1 MTQHQPVPQPAPKKA
16 ARPAQPGWTYLAH
29 KLLQRLQ
36 DHEDLPE
43 SDADASDDD
52 PTRMPNPTP
61 PALTSRTLLTGLR
74 LAASFGSQAAVN
86 AAITPNAITLL
97 RGVTA
102 EDWPALHYILPC
114 LLPAIW
120 QIREQKPLDSF
131 PTRRLPPRCL
141 RLIPIGAGDRPA
153 DLTRLLMIGLDSA
166 APLLIVLAGGALPE
180 PRLQDRMQ
188 VIDFAPVDAQVL
200 QALLARTHPAGKSR
214 DIAALHIAMNGFHP
228 GMADLLIA
236 LRGATVGDVARNL
249 AALRA
254 AQKLDQYDQP
264 NLDAISG
271 DSPALSAARAM
282 VADLQL
288 WRTGELGWNELT
300 RTVLFHGPPGTGKSW
315 LAQAM
320 ARSAGFATVP
330 ASFGEWQAAGHLGDM
345 LKAMRESFAEA
356 RRRAPAMLILD
367 ELDAVGTRTDRGPHQ
382 NYRVMVVNAFL
393 ALMDGIARDEGVVVV
408 ATCNHPELID
418 PAVLRPGR
426 FDLRLAV
433 PLPDAAALAGV
444 LRRHLTLP
452 EPEIRAL
459 AQQAVGHSMA
469 DLDAT
474 LRDLR
479 GQARRAGRR
488 VTAEDLHAAF
498 GADDDPMMTRRI
510 AIHECGHALVTAA
523 LGHGQIQHIALDRTG
538 GQTRIRRAPRA
549 GLIADHSDLLAEL
562 MAGRAAE
569 RLIFGTVSSGAGG
582 PDDSD
587 LALATRVALA
597 IETRF
602 GLGAEGPL
610 WLGETADWLHDPET
624 RARLRARIEAAEAQA
639 MQILTPHHA
648 LLEDMAKTLAARRE
662 LSGQEAAK
670 WLEQVRTSDAV
681 AAAPEP
687 ESAPSSP
694 DASQPPACR
703 TL

>member
-1 MTQHQPVPQPAPKKA
+1 MTQHQPVPQSAPKKA
-16 ARPAQPGWTYLAH
+16 SKPAQPGWSYLAH

-36 DHEDLPE
+36 DHEDSPE
-43 SDADASDDD
+43 SDADATDDN
-52 PTRMPNPTP
+52 PARMANPTP
-61 PALTSRTLLTGLR
+61 PMLTSRTLLTGLR
-74 LAASFGSQAAVN
+74 LAASFGNQAAVN

-97 RGVTA
+97 RGVPP
-102 EDWPALHYILPC
+102 EDWPALQYILPC
-114 LLPAIW
+114 IVPAIW

-141 RLIPIGAGDRPA
+141 RLIPIGSGDRPA
-153 DLTRLLMIGLDSA
+153 DLTRLLMIGFDSA

-188 VIDFAPVDAQVL
+188 IIDFAPVDAEVL

-214 DIAALHIAMNGFHP
+214 DIAALHIAMNRFHP

-236 LRGATVGDVARNL
+236 LRGATVAEVARNL
-249 AALRA
+249 SALRA
-254 AQKLDQYDQP
+254 AENLAQHDQP
-264 NLDAISG
+264 NLDAITG

-288 WRTGELGWNELT
+288 WRAGELGWNELS
-300 RTVLFHGPPGTGKSW
+300 RTALFYGPPGTGKSW

-320 ARSAGFATVP
+320 ARSAGFAAVP

-444 LRRHLTLP
+444 LRRHVSLP
-452 EPEIRAL
+452 ESEIRAL

-469 DLDAT
+469 DLDAA

-479 GQARRAGRR
+479 GVARRAGRQI
-488 VTAEDLHAAF
+488 TPEDLRAAF
-498 GADDDPMMTRRI
+498 GADEDPAITERI

-569 RLIFGTVSSGAGG
+569 RLVFGEVTSGAGG

-610 WLGETADWLHDPET
+610 WLGETADWLHDKAM
-624 RARLRARIEAAEAQA
+624 RQRLRARIEAAEAQA
-639 MQILTPHHA
+639 LQILAPHRA
-648 LLEDMAKTLAARRE
+648 LLEDMAQALATRRE
-662 LSGQEAAK
+662 LSGNDAAK
-670 WLEQVRTSDAV
+670 WLDQVRTSEGMP
-681 AAAPEP
+681 AAPEP

-694 DASQPPACR
+694 DAPPPPACR
-703 TL
+703 TG

>member
-1 MTQHQPVPQPAPKKA
+1 MTQHQPVPQSAPKNA
-16 ARPAQPGWTYLAH
+16 VRPATPAWSYLAH

-36 DHEDLPE
+36 DHEDPTE
-43 SDADASDDD
+43 SDADATDDD
-52 PTRMPNPTP
+52 PARMPNPTP
-61 PALTSRTLLTGLR
+61 PALTSRTLLIALR

-141 RLIPIGAGDRPA
+141 RLIPIGSGDRPA

-180 PRLQDRMQ
+180 PQLQDRMQ
-188 VIDFAPVDAQVL
+188 VIDFAPVDAQIL
-200 QALLARTHPAGKSR
+200 QALLSRTHPAAKSR

-249 AALRA
+249 SALRA
-254 AQKLDQYDQP
+254 AQKLAHRDQP
-264 NLDAISG
+264 SLDAITG

-288 WRTGELGWNELT
+288 WRAGELGWNELT
-300 RTVLFHGPPGTGKSW
+300 RTALFHGPPGTGKSW

-320 ARSAGFATVP
+320 ARSAGFAAVP

-459 AQQAVGHSMA
+459 AHQAVGHSMA
-469 DLDAT
+469 DLDAG
-474 LRDLR
+474 LRNLR
-479 GQARRAGRR
+479 GVARRAGRR

-498 GADDDPMMTRRI
+498 GADDDPAMTRRI

-549 GLIADHSDLLAEL
+549 GLIADHTDLLAEL

-569 RLIFGTVSSGAGG
+569 RLIFGEVTSGAGG

-610 WLGETADWLHDPET
+610 WLGESSDWLHDKAT
-624 RARLRARIEAAEAQA
+624 RQRLRARIEAAEAQA
-639 MQILTPHHA
+639 LAILANHRN
-648 LLEDMAKTLAARRE
+648 LLEDMAQTLASHRE
-662 LSGQEAAK
+662 LSGKDAAE
-670 WLEQVRTSDAV
+670 WLGQVRPIEAV
-681 AAAPEP
+681 ATAPEP
-687 ESAPSSP
+687 ESGSSSP
-694 DASQPPACR
+694 DASPPPACR
-703 TL
+703 TG

>member
-43 SDADASDDD
+43 SDADATDD
-52 PTRMPNPTP
+52 PARLQNPTP
-61 PALTSRTLLTGLR
+61 PALTSRTLLMGLR

-249 AALRA
+249 SALRA
-254 AQKLDQYDQP
+254 AQKLAHRDQP
-264 NLDAISG
+264 SLDAITG

-282 VADLQL
+282 VADLQM
-288 WRTGELGWNELT
+288 WRAGQLGWNELT
-300 RTVLFHGPPGTGKSW
+300 RTALFHGPPGTGKSW

-367 ELDAVGTRTDRGPHQ
+367 EFDAVGTRTDRGPHQ

-523 LGHGQIQHIALDRTG
+523 LCHGQIQHIALDRAG

>member
-1 MTQHQPVPQPAPKKA
+1 MTQHQPIPQSAPKKA
-16 ARPAQPGWTYLAH
+16 VRPTQPAWSYLAH

-52 PTRMPNPTP
+52 PARMPNPTP
-61 PALTSRTLLTGLR
+61 PMLTSRTLLMGLR

-97 RGVTA
+97 RGVPP

-141 RLIPIGAGDRPA
+141 RLIPIGSGDRPA
-153 DLTRLLMIGLDSA
+153 NLTRLLMIGLDSA
-166 APLLIVLAGGALPE
+166 APLLIVLAGGVLPE
-180 PRLQDRMQ
+180 PQLQDRMQ
-188 VIDFAPVDAQVL
+188 IIDFAPIDAQIL
-200 QALLARTHPAGKSR
+200 QALLSRTHPAAKSR

-249 AALRA
+249 SALRA
-254 AQKLDQYDQP
+254 AQKLAHRDQP
-264 NLDAISG
+264 NLDAITG
-271 DSPALSAARAM
+271 DSPALNAARAM

-288 WRTGELGWNELT
+288 WRAGQLTWSELT
-300 RTVLFHGPPGTGKSW
+300 RTALFHGPPGTGKSW

-320 ARSAGFATVP
+320 ARAAGFAAVP

-408 ATCNHPELID
+408 ATCNHPDLID

-426 FDLRLAV
+426 FDQRLAV
-433 PLPDAAALAGV
+433 PLPDAVALAGV

-452 EPEIRAL
+452 EPEISAL

-479 GQARRAGRR
+479 GQARRAGRQIM
-488 VTAEDLHAAF
+488 AEDLRAAF
-498 GADDDPMMTRRI
+498 GADDDPAMTQRI

-523 LGHGQIQHIALDRTG
+523 LGHGQIQHIALDRAG

-549 GLIADHSDLLAEL
+549 GLIADHTDLLAEL

-569 RLIFGTVSSGAGG
+569 RLIFGEVTSGAGG

-587 LALATRVALA
+587 LALATRIALA

-610 WLGETADWLHDPET
+610 WLGETTHWLHDKAI
-624 RARLRARIEAAEAQA
+624 RQRLRERIEAAEAQA

>member
-1 MTQHQPVPQPAPKKA
+1 MTQHQHIPPTAPKKA
-16 ARPAQPGWTYLAH
+16 ARTATPGWSYLAH
-29 KLLQRLQ
+29 KLLQRLH
-36 DHEDLPE
+36 DHEDPPE
-43 SDADASDDD
+43 SDADATDD

-61 PALTSRTLLTGLR
+61 PALISRTLLIGLR

-86 AAITPNAITLL
+86 TAITPNAITLL

-367 ELDAVGTRTDRGPHQ
+367 EFDAVGTRTDRGPHQ

-444 LRRHLTLP
+444 LRRHLALP

-523 LGHGQIQHIALDRTG
+523 LCHGQIQHIALDRAG

-639 MQILTPHHA
+639 LQILTPYRV
-648 LLEDMAKTLAARRE
+648 LLEDMAQTLATRRE
-662 LSGQEAAK
+662 LSGNDAAK
-670 WLEQVRTSDAV
+670 WLDQIETV

-687 ESAPSSP
+687 ECAQSPSE
-694 DASQPPACR
+694 ASQLPACR
-703 TL
+703 TG

>member
-1 MTQHQPVPQPAPKKA
+1 MTQHQPVPQSAPKNA
-16 ARPAQPGWTYLAH
+16 VRPATPAWSYLAH

-36 DHEDLPE
+36 DHEDPTE
-43 SDADASDDD
+43 SDADATDDD
-52 PTRMPNPTP
+52 PARMPNPTP
-61 PALTSRTLLTGLR
+61 PALTSRTLLIALR

-141 RLIPIGAGDRPA
+141 RLIPIGSGDRPA
-153 DLTRLLMIGLDSA
+153 DLTRLLMIGFDSA

-180 PRLQDRMQ
+180 PQLQDRMQ

-249 AALRA
+249 SALRA
-254 AQKLDQYDQP
+254 AQKLAHRDQP
-264 NLDAISG
+264 SLDAITG

-288 WRTGELGWNELT
+288 WRAGELGWNELT
-300 RTVLFHGPPGTGKSW
+300 RTALFHGPPGTGKSW

-320 ARSAGFATVP
+320 ARSAGFAAVP

-459 AQQAVGHSMA
+459 AHQAVGHSMA
-469 DLDAT
+469 DLDAG
-474 LRDLR
+474 LRNLR
-479 GQARRAGRR
+479 GVARRAGRR

-498 GADDDPMMTRRI
+498 GADDDPAMTRRI

-549 GLIADHSDLLAEL
+549 GLIADHTDLLAEL

-569 RLIFGTVSSGAGG
+569 RLIFGTVTSGAGG

-610 WLGETADWLHDPET
+610 WLGESSDWLHDKAT
-624 RARLRARIEAAEAQA
+624 RQRLRARIEVAETQA
-639 MQILTPHHA
+639 LQILTPHRA
-648 LLEDMAKTLAARRE
+648 LLEDMAQTLASHRE
-662 LSGQEAAK
+662 LSGKDAAE
-670 WLEQVRTSDAV
+670 WLGQVRPIEAV
-681 AAAPEP
+681 ATAPEP
-687 ESAPSSP
+687 ESGSSSP
-694 DASQPPACR
+694 DASPPPACR
-703 TL
+703 TG

>member
-1 MTQHQPVPQPAPKKA
+1 MTQHQPVPQSAPKKA
-16 ARPAQPGWTYLAH
+16 SKPAQPGWSYLAH

-36 DHEDLPE
+36 DHEDSPE
-43 SDADASDDD
+43 SDADATDDN
-52 PTRMPNPTP
+52 PARMANPTP
-61 PALTSRTLLTGLR
+61 PMLTSRTLLTGLR
-74 LAASFGSQAAVN
+74 LAASFGNQAAVN

-97 RGVTA
+97 RGVPP
-102 EDWPALHYILPC
+102 EDWPALQYILPC
-114 LLPAIW
+114 IVPAIW

-141 RLIPIGAGDRPA
+141 RLIPIGSGDRPA
-153 DLTRLLMIGLDSA
+153 DLTRLLMIGFDSA

-188 VIDFAPVDAQVL
+188 IIDFAPVDAEVL

-214 DIAALHIAMNGFHP
+214 DIAALHIAMNRFHP

-236 LRGATVGDVARNL
+236 LRGATVAEVARNL
-249 AALRA
+249 SALRA
-254 AQKLDQYDQP
+254 AENLAQHDQP
-264 NLDAISG
+264 NLDAITG

-288 WRTGELGWNELT
+288 WRAGELGWNELS
-300 RTVLFHGPPGTGKSW
+300 RTALFYGPPGTGKSW

-320 ARSAGFATVP
+320 ARSAGFAAVP

-433 PLPDAAALAGV
+433 PLPDAAALSGV

-469 DLDAT
+469 DLDAA

-479 GQARRAGRR
+479 GVARRAGRQI
-488 VTAEDLHAAF
+488 TPEDLRAAF
-498 GADDDPMMTRRI
+498 GADEDPAITQRI

-569 RLIFGTVSSGAGG
+569 RLVFGEVTSGAGG

-610 WLGETADWLHDPET
+610 WLGETADWLHDKAM
-624 RARLRARIEAAEAQA
+624 RQRLRARIEAAEAQA
-639 MQILTPHHA
+639 LQILAPHRA
-648 LLEDMAKTLAARRE
+648 LLEDMAQALATRRE
-662 LSGQEAAK
+662 LSGNDAAK
-670 WLEQVRTSDAV
+670 WLDQVRTSEGMP
-681 AAAPEP
+681 AAPEP

-694 DASQPPACR
+694 DAPPPPACR
-703 TL
+703 TG

>member
-1 MTQHQPVPQPAPKKA
+1 MQ
-16 ARPAQPGWTYLAH
+16 
-29 KLLQRLQ
+29 
-36 DHEDLPE
+36 
-43 SDADASDDD
+43 
-52 PTRMPNPTP
+52 NPTP
-61 PALTSRTLLTGLR
+61 PALTSRTLLMGLR

-166 APLLIVLAGGALPE
+166 APLLIVLTGGALPE
-180 PRLQDRMQ
+180 PCLQDRMQ
-188 VIDFAPVDAQVL
+188 VVDFAPVDAQVL
-200 QALLARTHPAGKSR
+200 QALLSRTHPAGKSR

-523 LGHGQIQHIALDRTG
+523 LGHGQIQHIALDRAG

>member
-61 PALTSRTLLTGLR
+61 PALTSRTLLIALR

-141 RLIPIGAGDRPA
+141 RLIPIGSGDRPA

-166 APLLIVLAGGALPE
+166 APLLIVLADGALPE
-180 PRLQDRMQ
+180 PQLQDRMQ
-188 VIDFAPVDAQVL
+188 VIDFAHVDAQVL
-200 QALLARTHPAGKSR
+200 QALLSRTHPAAKSR

-236 LRGATVGDVARNL
+236 LRGASVGDVARNL
-249 AALRA
+249 SALRA
-254 AQKLDQYDQP
+254 AQKLDHHDQP
-264 NLDAISG
+264 NLDAITG
-271 DSPALSAARAM
+271 DSPALNAARAM
-282 VADLQL
+282 VADLKL
-288 WRTGELGWNELT
+288 WRAGQLTWSELT
-300 RTVLFHGPPGTGKSW
+300 RTALFHGPPGTGKSW

-320 ARSAGFATVP
+320 ARSAGFAAVP

-459 AQQAVGHSMA
+459 AHQAVGHSMA
-469 DLDAT
+469 DLDAG
-474 LRDLR
+474 LRNLR
-479 GQARRAGRR
+479 GVARRAGRR
-488 VTAEDLHAAF
+488 VTAEDLRAAF
-498 GADDDPMMTRRI
+498 GADDDPAMTRRI

-549 GLIADHSDLLAEL
+549 GLIADHTDLLAEL

-569 RLIFGTVSSGAGG
+569 RLIFGTVTSGAGG

-610 WLGETADWLHDPET
+610 WLGESSDWLHDKAT
-624 RARLRARIEAAEAQA
+624 RQRLRARIEAAEAQA
-639 MQILTPHHA
+639 LAILANHRN
-648 LLEDMAKTLAARRE
+648 LLEDMAQTLASHRE
-662 LSGQEAAK
+662 LSGKDAAE
-670 WLEQVRTSDAV
+670 WLGQVRPIEAV
-681 AAAPEP
+681 ATAPEP
-687 ESAPSSP
+687 ESGSSSP
-694 DASQPPACR
+694 DASPPPACR
-703 TL
+703 TG

>member
-43 SDADASDDD
+43 SDADATDD
-52 PTRMPNPTP
+52 PARLQNPTP
-61 PALTSRTLLTGLR
+61 PALTSRTLLMGLR
-74 LAASFGSQAAVN
+74 LATSFGSQAAVN

-97 RGVTA
+97 RGVPP

-166 APLLIVLAGGALPE
+166 APLLIVLTGGALPE
-180 PRLQDRMQ
+180 PCLQDRMQ

-200 QALLARTHPAGKSR
+200 QALLSRTHPAGKSR

-249 AALRA
+249 SALRA
-254 AQKLDQYDQP
+254 AQKLAHHDQP
-264 NLDAISG
+264 NLDAITG
-271 DSPALSAARAM
+271 DSPALNAARAM

-288 WRTGELGWNELT
+288 WRAGQLTWSELS
-300 RTVLFHGPPGTGKSW
+300 RTALFHGPPGTGKSW

-320 ARSAGFATVP
+320 AQAAGFAAVP

-367 ELDAVGTRTDRGPHQ
+367 ELDAVGTRTERGPHQ

-444 LRRHLTLP
+444 LRRHVSLP
-452 EPEIRAL
+452 ESEIRAL
-459 AQQAVGHSMA
+459 AHQAVGHSMA
-469 DLDAT
+469 DLDAG
-474 LRDLR
+474 LRNLR
-479 GQARRAGRR
+479 GVARRAGRR
-488 VTAEDLHAAF
+488 VTAEDLRAAF
-498 GADDDPMMTRRI
+498 GADDDPAMTRRI

-549 GLIADHSDLLAEL
+549 GLIADHTELLAEL

-569 RLIFGTVSSGAGG
+569 RLIFGTVTSGAGG

-610 WLGETADWLHDPET
+610 WLGESSDWLHDKAT
-624 RARLRARIEAAEAQA
+624 RQRLRARIEAAEAQA
-639 MQILTPHHA
+639 LAILANHRN
-648 LLEDMAKTLAARRE
+648 LLEDMAQTLASHRE
-662 LSGQEAAK
+662 LSGKDAAE
-670 WLEQVRTSDAV
+670 WLDQVRTIEVV

-687 ESAPSSP
+687 ESGSSSP

-703 TL
+703 TG

>member
-1 MTQHQPVPQPAPKKA
+1 MTQHQPVPQSAPKNA
-16 ARPAQPGWTYLAH
+16 VRPATPAWSYLAH

-36 DHEDLPE
+36 DHEDPTE
-43 SDADASDDD
+43 SDADATDDD
-52 PTRMPNPTP
+52 PARMPNPTP
-61 PALTSRTLLTGLR
+61 PALTSRTLLIALR

-141 RLIPIGAGDRPA
+141 RLIPIGSGDRPA

-180 PRLQDRMQ
+180 PQLQDRMQ
-188 VIDFAPVDAQVL
+188 VIDFAPVDAQIL
-200 QALLARTHPAGKSR
+200 QALLSRTHPAAKSR

-249 AALRA
+249 SALRA
-254 AQKLDQYDQP
+254 AQKLAHRDQP
-264 NLDAISG
+264 SLDAITG

-288 WRTGELGWNELT
+288 WRAGELGWNELT
-300 RTVLFHGPPGTGKSW
+300 RTALFHGPPGTGKSW

-320 ARSAGFATVP
+320 ARSAGFAAVP

-459 AQQAVGHSMA
+459 AHQAVGHSMA
-469 DLDAT
+469 DLDAG
-474 LRDLR
+474 LRNLR
-479 GQARRAGRR
+479 GVARRAGRR

-498 GADDDPMMTRRI
+498 GADDDPAMTRRI

-549 GLIADHSDLLAEL
+549 GLIADHTDLLAEL

-569 RLIFGTVSSGAGG
+569 RLIFGTVTSGAGG

-610 WLGETADWLHDPET
+610 WLGESSDWLHDKAT
-624 RARLRARIEAAEAQA
+624 RQRLRARIEAAEAQA
-639 MQILTPHHA
+639 LAILANHRN
-648 LLEDMAKTLAARRE
+648 LLEDMAQTLASHRE
-662 LSGQEAAK
+662 LSGKDAAE
-670 WLEQVRTSDAV
+670 WLGQVRPIEAV
-681 AAAPEP
+681 ATAPEP
-687 ESAPSSP
+687 ESGSSSP
-694 DASQPPACR
+694 DASPPPACR
-703 TL
+703 TG

>member
-1 MTQHQPVPQPAPKKA
+1 MTQHQPIPHTAPKTA
-16 ARPAQPGWTYLAH
+16 AKPAQPGWSYLAH

-36 DHEDLPE
+36 DHEDPLE
-43 SDADASDDD
+43 SDADATDDD
-52 PTRMPNPTP
+52 PGRTPIPTP
-61 PALTSRTLLTGLR
+61 PALTSHTLLTGLR

-97 RGVTA
+97 RGVPA
-102 EDWPALHYILPC
+102 EDWPALHYILPS

-153 DLTRLLMIGLDSA
+153 DLTRLLMIGFDSA

-188 VIDFAPVDAQVL
+188 VIDFAPIDTPIL
-200 QALLARTHPAGKSR
+200 QALLARTHPAAKTR
-214 DIAALHIAMNGFHP
+214 DIAALHITMNGFHP

-249 AALRA
+249 SALRV
-254 AQKLDQYDQP
+254 AQKLAHHDQP
-264 NLDAISG
+264 NLDAITG

-288 WRTGELGWNELT
+288 WRAGQLSWSELT
-300 RTVLFHGPPGTGKSW
+300 RTALFHGPPGTGKSW

-320 ARSAGFATVP
+320 ARAAGFATIP

-367 ELDAVGTRTDRGPHQ
+367 ELDAVGTRTERGPHQ

-469 DLDAT
+469 DLDAA

-479 GQARRAGRR
+479 GAARRAGRP
-488 VTAEDLHAAF
+488 VTAEDLRAAF
-498 GADDDPMMTRRI
+498 GTDDDPAMTRRI

-549 GLIADHSDLLAEL
+549 GLIADHTGLLAEL

-569 RLIFGTVSSGAGG
+569 RLVFGEVTSGAGG

-610 WLGETADWLHDPET
+610 WLGETADWLHDKAI
-624 RARLRARIEAAEAQA
+624 RQRLRDRIESAEIQA
-639 MQILTPHHA
+639 LKILTSYQA
-648 LLEDMAKTLAARRE
+648 LLEDMAQTLATRRE
-662 LSGQEAAK
+662 LSGNDAAK
-670 WLEQVRTSDAV
+670 WLDQVRMIEAV

-687 ESAPSSP
+687 ESTPSSP

-703 TL
+703 TG

>member
-1 MTQHQPVPQPAPKKA
+1 MTQHQPVPQSAPKKA
-16 ARPAQPGWTYLAH
+16 AKSAQPGWTHLAH

-36 DHEDLPE
+36 DHEDLPDP
-43 SDADASDDD
+43 DADATDDD
-52 PTRMPNPTP
+52 PARMPDPTP
-61 PALTSRTLLTGLR
+61 PALTSHTLLTGLR

-97 RGVTA
+97 RGVPP
-102 EDWPALHYILPC
+102 EDWPALHHILPC

-120 QIREQKPLDSF
+120 QIREQKPQDSF

-141 RLIPIGAGDRPA
+141 RLIPIGSGDRPA
-153 DLTRLLMIGLDSA
+153 DLAKLLMVGFDSA
-166 APLLIVLAGGALPE
+166 VPLLIVLAGGALPE

-188 VIDFAPVDAQVL
+188 VIDFAPVDAQIL
-200 QALLARTHPAGKSR
+200 QALLSRTHPLARPGDS
-214 DIAALHIAMNGFHP
+214 AALQMAMDGFHP

-236 LRGATVGDVARNL
+236 LRGATVAEVAHNL
-249 AALRA
+249 ATLRA
-254 AQKLDQYDQP
+254 TRERAPDDPPHLDE
-264 NLDAISG
+264 IGG

-288 WRTGELGWNELT
+288 WRAGTLGWHDLS

-320 ARSAGFATVP
+320 ARAAGFAAVP

-345 LKAMRESFAEA
+345 LKAMRASFAEA

-367 ELDAVGTRTDRGPHQ
+367 ELDAVGTRADRGPHQ
-382 NYRVMVVNAFL
+382 NYRVMVINAFL

-426 FDLRLAV
+426 FDLALAV
-433 PLPDAAALAGV
+433 PLPDAATLAGV
-444 LRRHLTLP
+444 LRRYLNLP
-452 EPEIRAL
+452 DPEIRDL
-459 AQQAVGHSMA
+459 AQRAVGHSMA
-469 DLDAT
+469 DLDAA

-479 GQARRAGRR
+479 GEARRAGRPL
-488 VTAEDLHAAF
+488 TADDLRAAF
-498 GADDDPMMTRRI
+498 GADDDPAITQRI

-523 LGHGQIQHIALDRTG
+523 LGHGQIQRIALDRAG

-549 GLIADHSDLLAEL
+549 GLIADHSDLMAEL

-569 RLIFGTVSSGAGG
+569 RLVYGTVTSGAGG

-610 WLGETADWLHDPET
+610 WLGEATDWLQDKAIRHH
-624 RARLRARIEAAEAQA
+624 LRARIEAAEAHA
-639 MQILTPHHA
+639 LAILTPHRT
-648 LLEDMAKTLAARRE
+648 LLEDMAQTLATRRE
-662 LSGQEAAK
+662 LSGQEAEE
-670 WLEQVRTSDAV
+670 WLEQVRRDEGVV
-681 AAAPEP
+681 AAPAPECG
-687 ESAPSSP
+687 PSWAGPAFPSTTPP
-694 DASQPPACR
+694 D
-703 TL
+703 

>member
-43 SDADASDDD
+43 SDADATDD
-52 PTRMPNPTP
+52 PARLQNPTP
-61 PALTSRTLLTGLR
+61 PALTSRTLLMGLR

-141 RLIPIGAGDRPA
+141 RLIPIGSGDRPA
-153 DLTRLLMIGLDSA
+153 DLTRLLMIGFDSA

-180 PRLQDRMQ
+180 PQLQDRMQ

-249 AALRA
+249 SALRA
-254 AQKLDQYDQP
+254 AQKLDQP
-264 NLDAISG
+264 NLDAITG

-549 GLIADHSDLLAEL
+549 GLIADHTDLLAEL

-610 WLGETADWLHDPET
+610 WLGESSDWLHDKAT
-624 RARLRARIEAAEAQA
+624 RQRLRARIEAAEAQA
-639 MQILTPHHA
+639 LAILANHRN
-648 LLEDMAKTLAARRE
+648 LLEDMAQTLASHRE
-662 LSGQEAAK
+662 LSGKDAAE
-670 WLEQVRTSDAV
+670 WLGQVRPIEAV
-681 AAAPEP
+681 ATAPEP
-687 ESAPSSP
+687 ESGSSSP
-694 DASQPPACR
+694 DASPPPACR
-703 TL
+703 TG

>member
-1 MTQHQPVPQPAPKKA
+1 MTQHQPVPQSAPKKA
-16 ARPAQPGWTYLAH
+16 ARPATPGWSYLAH

-141 RLIPIGAGDRPA
+141 RLIPIGSGDRPA

-249 AALRA
+249 SALRA
-254 AQKLDQYDQP
+254 AQKLDQP
-264 NLDAISG
+264 NLDAITG

-288 WRTGELGWNELT
+288 WRAGELGWNELT

-320 ARSAGFATVP
+320 ARSAGFAAVP

-444 LRRHLTLP
+444 LRRHVSLP
-452 EPEIRAL
+452 ESEIRAL

-469 DLDAT
+469 DLDAA
-474 LRDLR
+474 LRDQR
-479 GQARRAGRR
+479 GEARRAGRKI
-488 VTAEDLHAAF
+488 TAEDLRAAF
-498 GADDDPMMTRRI
+498 GADDDPAMTRRI

-523 LGHGQIQHIALDRTG
+523 LGHGQIQHIALDRAG
-538 GQTRIRRAPRA
+538 GQTRTRRTPRA
-549 GLIADHSDLLAEL
+549 GLIADHTDLMAEL

-569 RLIFGTVSSGAGG
+569 RLVFGTVSSGAGG
-582 PDDSD
+582 PEDSD
-587 LALATRVALA
+587 LALATRIALA

-602 GLGAEGPL
+602 GLGAEGSL
-610 WLGETADWLHDPET
+610 WLGETTDWLHDKAT
-624 RARLRARIEAAEAQA
+624 RERLRARIEAAETQA
-639 MQILTPHHA
+639 LAILTPHRA
-648 LLEDMAKTLAARRE
+648 LLEDMAQTLATSRE
-662 LSGQEAAK
+662 LSGNDVAE
-670 WLEQVRTSDAV
+670 WLDQVRTNEGE

-687 ESAPSSP
+687 ESAPSPADPPSIGMP
-694 DASQPPACR
+694 D
-703 TL
+703 